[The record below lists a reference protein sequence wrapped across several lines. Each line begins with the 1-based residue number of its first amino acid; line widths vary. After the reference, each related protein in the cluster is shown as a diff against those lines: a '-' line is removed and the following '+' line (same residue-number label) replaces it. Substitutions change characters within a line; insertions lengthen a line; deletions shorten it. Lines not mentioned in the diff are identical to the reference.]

1 MAVAERRLLGIDL
14 GVTTAHTVA
23 ILDQAGQVLGRRRC
37 RPTVESLEAVE
48 AAALRGTPAGTRL
61 EVVVEPTGAAWLPVA
76 VFFAGRGHTVF
87 RVPSAKAADLRR
99 FLSRHAKSNRI
110 DAETLARLPLVDPGG
125 LQPLELPSGSR
136 ANLDRRVRTCQW
148 LTEQATSHKVRI
160 RELARQLFPTRNDAV
175 DSELRGADLA
185 VLERYGDPAR

>member
-1 MAVAERRLLGIDL
+1 MCGSRRWHATRTVGPWPSGSRSQARHWHVRATVRRPVVAVAERRLLGIDL

-87 RVPSAKAADLRR
+87 RVPSAKAAAGRPGRPAAAGAAQR
-99 FLSRHAKSNRI
+99 F
-110 DAETLARLPLVDPGG
+110 PGEPG
-125 LQPLELPSGSR
+125 P
-136 ANLDRRVRTCQW
+136 A
-148 LTEQATSHKVRI
+148 
-160 RELARQLFPTRNDAV
+160 
-175 DSELRGADLA
+175 GADLPVA
-185 VLERYGDPAR
+185 DRAGHQPQGPHP

>member
-1 MAVAERRLLGIDL
+1 VAERRLLGIDL

-99 FLSRHAKSNRI
+99 FLSRHAKSIGSTPR
-110 DAETLARLPLVDPGG
+110 RWPGCRWSTRAACSRWSCPAVPG
-125 LQPLELPSGSR
+125 RTWTGGCGPASG
-136 ANLDRRVRTCQW
+136 
-148 LTEQATSHKVRI
+148 
-160 RELARQLFPTRNDAV
+160 
-175 DSELRGADLA
+175 
-185 VLERYGDPAR
+185 